1 MMMTKVSHIMETQS
15 NSHISDDNHKT
26 ERYSINEFKCMYK
39 KFLSTLSDLPEDKI
53 EGLNYDFDH
62 FLYWMSK

>member
-1 MMMTKVSHIMETQS
+1 MMMTQS
-15 NSHISDDNHKT
+15 NSHISEDNNKT

-39 KFLSTLSDLPEDKI
+39 KFVSTLDIPEDKI
-53 EGLNYDFDH
+53 EGLHYDFDH